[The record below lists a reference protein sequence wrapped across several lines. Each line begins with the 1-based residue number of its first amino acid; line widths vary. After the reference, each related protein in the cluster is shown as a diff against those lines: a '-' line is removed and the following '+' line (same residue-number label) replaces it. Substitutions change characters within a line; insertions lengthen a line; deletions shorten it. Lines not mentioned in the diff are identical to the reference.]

1 MKSMLALSTLIV
13 GAALL
18 PAASFAGNQQEP
30 QATTQDTQTV
40 TRDTQTVTTETSAAP
55 MASTDS
61 SIASKINSQLVSEH
75 ISGIT
80 VAADASGVVSLT
92 GSATTQA
99 DVDKAATIAHNTA
112 GVTAINN
119 SVTVKS
125 TQ

>member
-1 MKSMLALSTLIV
+1 MKSVLALSTLIV

-30 QATTQDTQTV
+30 QATTQDS
-40 TRDTQTVTTETSAAP
+40 QTVTTETSAAP

-112 GVTAINN
+112 GVTAVNN